1 MLGVIIYL
9 MYVFYFEEKLII
21 FIIMWDKFFFWLSFF
36 VKKIFKN

>member
-36 VKKIFKN
+36 VKKNI